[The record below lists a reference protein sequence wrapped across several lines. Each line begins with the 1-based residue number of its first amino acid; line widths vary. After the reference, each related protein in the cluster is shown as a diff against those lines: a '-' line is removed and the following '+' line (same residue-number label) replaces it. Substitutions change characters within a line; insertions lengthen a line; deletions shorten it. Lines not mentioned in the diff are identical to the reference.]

1 MSGAERILEAPYGS
15 PVYGAWRQEAAGD
28 WQAYTHH
35 AFVEQLGAGT
45 LPREIFLHYLTQD
58 YIFLFHFA
66 RAWALAVVKSETIA
80 EARFASSIVDGLMN
94 TEMSLHVDICGKA
107 GISEA
112 ALLAAAE
119 ERENLAYTR
128 FVLDAGMSGD
138 FLDLVAALAPCVM
151 GYGEIG
157 ARLAREGAA
166 DTPYRQWVDT
176 YAGDDYQS
184 LCTSVGELIETAV
197 RGRLGDAPAALP
209 RWASLSKRFRTA
221 TRLEIGFW
229 EMGLR
234 GPTVAPDLT

>member
-1 MSGAERILEAPYGS
+1 MSGGGIIAAGDYGS
-15 PVYGAWRQEAAGD
+15 PVFGAWRREAAGD
-28 WQAYTHH
+28 WHAYTHH

-80 EARFASSIVDGLMN
+80 EARFAASIVNGLMDA
-94 TEMSLHVDICGKA
+94 EMSLHVDICGKA
-107 GISEA
+107 GIPEA

-138 FLDLVAALAPCVM
+138 FLDLVAALAPCVL

-166 DTPYRQWVDT
+166 DTPYRQWIDT
-176 YAGDDYQS
+176 YAGDGYQG
-184 LCTSVGELIETAV
+184 LCASVGELIETSM
-197 RGRLGDAPAALP
+197 RGRLGEAPTALP

-221 TRLEIGFW
+221 TRLEVGFW

-234 GPTVAPDLT
+234 GPTLAPDLT

>member
-1 MSGAERILEAPYGS
+1 MSGGGIIAAGDYGS
-15 PVYGAWRQEAAGD
+15 PVFGAWRREAAGD
-28 WQAYTHH
+28 WHAYTHH

-45 LPREIFLHYLTQD
+45 LPRETFLHYLTQD

-80 EARFASSIVDGLMN
+80 EARFAASIVNGLMDA
-94 TEMSLHVDICGKA
+94 EMSLHVDICGKA
-107 GISEA
+107 GIPEA

-138 FLDLVAALAPCVM
+138 FLDLVAALAPCVL

-157 ARLAREGAA
+157 ERLAREGAV
-166 DTPYRQWVDT
+166 DTPYRQWIDT
-176 YAGDDYQS
+176 YAGDDYQG
-184 LCTSVGELIETAV
+184 LCASVGELIETSM
-197 RGRLGDAPAALP
+197 RGRLGEAPAALP

-221 TRLEIGFW
+221 TRLEVGFW

-234 GPTVAPDLT
+234 GPTLAPDLT

>member
-1 MSGAERILEAPYGS
+1 MSGGGIIAAGDYGS
-15 PVYGAWRQEAAGD
+15 PVFGAWRREAAGD
-28 WQAYTHH
+28 WHAYTHH
-35 AFVEQLGAGT
+35 AFVEQLGTGT

-80 EARFASSIVDGLMN
+80 EARFAASIVNGLMDA
-94 TEMSLHVDICGKA
+94 EMSLHVDICGKA
-107 GISEA
+107 GIPEA

-138 FLDLVAALAPCVM
+138 FLDLIAALAPCVL

-166 DTPYRQWVDT
+166 DTPYRQWIDT
-176 YAGDDYQS
+176 YAGDGYQG
-184 LCTSVGELIETAV
+184 LCASVGELIETSM

-221 TRLEIGFW
+221 TRLEVGFW

-234 GPTVAPDLT
+234 GPTLAPDLT